1 MIRSQNGQLSIP
13 SRYILP
19 SAKVVFASEIVFA
32 ASLGLVK
39 ISILLGYHELFF
51 VLVWI
56 KRFIW
61 FMVVVCVLL
70 LVMNTVGLFVICSP
84 VEENYGPGANG
95 RCLLS
100 RSSGASLS
108 TIINIVVDIVLVV
121 IPSCVVWTLKINMLR
136 KIGVSIMFG
145 LGLLYV
151 KSKTHLQN

>member
-1 MIRSQNGQLSIP
+1 MVRSQNGQLSIP
-13 SRYILP
+13 SIYILP

-61 FMVVVCVLL
+61 FIAVVCALL
-70 LVMNTVGLFVICSP
+70 LVMSTVGLFVICSP
-84 VEENYGPGANG
+84 VEENYGPMVKG

-108 TIINIVVDIVLVV
+108 TIINIVVGIVLVV
-121 IPSCVVWTLKINMLR
+121 IP
-136 KIGVSIMFG
+136 
-145 LGLLYV
+145 
-151 KSKTHLQN
+151 